1 MKCLFYGMVGLALV
15 LSLGGCGSGGSGTS
29 SAGSYT
35 YSTTSSKG
43 DYAEWTLSGDQLAA
57 AWNVI
62 QTDGT
67 IAYTLDFTSTCGTA
81 DTFGVRTCT
90 VDAAT
95 STCSDGALTCPGTF
109 TGDFAMMEV
118 PGVALFVQTGSGSS
132 GQLNVGF
139 AKDSGAC
146 TQDVSGDYTT
156 IHTGLGTTEN
166 FGLYRVD
173 SDLLNVTHG
182 DFGFVTADGNAT
194 QSVDYGTST
203 PDVTF
208 SDSGCVGGVRT
219 RVLAGSGDT
228 IRSMITA
235 SGLSVWDLPAGL
247 GGLISFKT
255 ANAASLADFAN
266 KSFGGISF
274 PDNAAPEPISA
285 ISGAVSGNQ
294 VDITAVSAGG
304 SSLTANIKALAT
316 PATATSP
323 AYPDF
328 TVAPSGYTSTNTV
341 LATDYSAPAA
351 IPGLFKLD
359 GALTDTGR
367 VVMAAMK
374 FNGKV
379 IAVGMVYNY
388 RTTYDTNPAT
398 GTTFPSDGLYNTGN
412 YILFEK

>member
-81 DTFGVRTCT
+81 DTFGVHTCT

-228 IRSMITA
+228 IRSMMTA

-255 ANAASLADFAN
+255 AS
-266 KSFGGISF
+266 
-274 PDNAAPEPISA
+274 
-285 ISGAVSGNQ
+285 
-294 VDITAVSAGG
+294 

-341 LATDYSAPAA
+341 LAPDYSAPAA
-351 IPGLFKLD
+351 IPGLFKLDGALTDTGRVIMAAMKFNGKVIPGLFKLD

-388 RTTYDTNPAT
+388 RTMYEINPAT